1 MAVRAGAGTAKS
13 KEAAKG
19 RVPRSMW
26 KGAISF
32 GLVNI
37 PVALYSATRS
47 SGIDFDWLDRRTMDP
62 VGYKRV
68 NKKTGKEVTS
78 EDIVRGVEYGH
89 DRYVVLTDD
98 EIESAYPRT
107 TQTIELEAFVD
118 ADEIPFVYLE
128 RPYYIAPVQRGEK
141 VYALLCEA
149 LRKSNRVA
157 VARVVIHTKQH
168 LAMLMPCGRSL
179 VLNLM
184 RWGGE
189 VRSPDELNLPPAGE
203 KAAGLREAEM
213 KMALQLVD
221 DMTQKWDA
229 DQFRNSF
236 SEEIRKLVETKAREG
251 EVEVVEEE
259 ALQADDAESN
269 VVDLTRLLRRSLQG
283 RHKEAPEEETAKP
296 PRKAASGKSP
306 APSKT
311 GARRAAAG
319 KKATAASSRAKRKA
333 A

>member
-1 MAVRAGAGTAKS
+1 
-13 KEAAKG
+13 
-19 RVPRSMW
+19 MW

-68 NKKTGKEVTS
+68 NKKTGKEVAS
-78 EDIVRGVEYGH
+78 DDIVRGVEYEH

-128 RPYYIAPVQRGEK
+128 RPYYIAPADRGEK
-141 VYALLCEA
+141 VYALLREA

-189 VRSPDELNLPPAGE
+189 VRSSEELNLPPAGE

-213 KMALQLVD
+213 KMALQLVE

-229 DQFRNSF
+229 HQFRNSF

-259 ALQADDAESN
+259 ALQPDAGAESN

-283 RHKEAPEEETAKP
+283 RHKEAAEDETTKR
-296 PRKAASGKSP
+296 PRKSATGRP
-306 APSKT
+306 TAPSK
-311 GARRAAAG
+311 ASPRRAAAG
-319 KKATAASSRAKRKA
+319 KKAAAASPRAKRKA

>member
-1 MAVRAGAGTAKS
+1 
-13 KEAAKG
+13 
-19 RVPRSMW
+19 MW

-68 NKKTGKEVTS
+68 NKKTGKEVAS
-78 EDIVRGVEYGH
+78 PDIVRGVEYGH

-141 VYALLCEA
+141 VYALLREA

-189 VRSPDELNLPPAGE
+189 VRSSDELNLPPAGE

-306 APSKT
+306 VPSKT